1 MSIANGQA
9 SVDDVIAVA
18 DEHAAAAATAFP
30 SPEKLRSRDIFRL
43 LPRVWPFIRPFKRH
57 LKYLALS
64 VIPGLPGGLFALA
77 LLGVFFDSVGQ
88 GKPLNPFQAWMLH
101 VPPSADRHLILWH
114 ACVFTGVMALVAIP
128 YALTLVAYGIW
139 ILQRMT
145 NQFRVDLYTRLQ
157 ELSLRFHS
165 EEKIG
170 DAIFRMFQDSAAI
183 PHVINGLIIQ
193 PLRAVPLVLVNLG
206 VLALFDYHVAAI
218 ALALIPANLIVAAL
232 FAKPLRR
239 AFLAERVATAQ
250 ATTRIEETLASIKA
264 VKAFGREASESDLYA
279 RDNWESFIAAR
290 RARMMFVVYRVIV
303 YTLRSLAYVGAICFG
318 ALQVLHGGAAGAV
331 RAIFSLG
338 VLQGALWIFS
348 GASSRVANMTRM
360 WGTLQDVG
368 IALSRVFEMMAKLPE
383 EKVHSGAV
391 IPSPPVS
398 DFAFENVSFS
408 YDTRSPVLSAVSFR
422 AKVGEITALAGPSGS
437 GKSTLIALMLRFF
450 DPSAGRIALD
460 GHDLRELKLENYR
473 RMISV
478 ALQENPLFTATLR
491 DNIVYGRIDASEE
504 EILHAAARAGLAEF
518 VRSLP
523 AGLDTVMG
531 EKGAK
536 LSTGQAQRIGLA
548 RAFLR
553 DAPILI
559 LDEPTS
565 ALDSVNE
572 NLVMRGIREW
582 IDERPR
588 ERIVLLATHRRS
600 TAALADR
607 IYQIAEGHV
616 TEADEGAFD
625 EVRIAEAPNG

>member
-1 MSIANGQA
+1 
-9 SVDDVIAVA
+9 
-18 DEHAAAAATAFP
+18 
-30 SPEKLRSRDIFRL
+30 
-43 LPRVWPFIRPFKRH
+43 
-57 LKYLALS
+57 
-64 VIPGLPGGLFALA
+64 
-77 LLGVFFDSVGQ
+77 
-88 GKPLNPFQAWMLH
+88 MLH
-101 VPPSADRHLILWH
+101 VPLSADRHLILWH
-114 ACVFTGVMALVAIP
+114 ACVFTGVMAIVTIP

-348 GASSRVANMTRM
+348 GASSRVRQHDAECGARCRM
-360 WGTLQDVG
+360 SV
-368 IALSRVFEMMAKLPE
+368 SR
-383 EKVHSGAV
+383 S
-391 IPSPPVS
+391 
-398 DFAFENVSFS
+398 
-408 YDTRSPVLSAVSFR
+408 
-422 AKVGEITALAGPSGS
+422 
-437 GKSTLIALMLRFF
+437 
-450 DPSAGRIALD
+450 
-460 GHDLRELKLENYR
+460 
-473 RMISV
+473 
-478 ALQENPLFTATLR
+478 
-491 DNIVYGRIDASEE
+491 
-504 EILHAAARAGLAEF
+504 HAC
-518 VRSLP
+518 S
-523 AGLDTVMG
+523 
-531 EKGAK
+531 K
-536 LSTGQAQRIGLA
+536 
-548 RAFLR
+548 
-553 DAPILI
+553 
-559 LDEPTS
+559 
-565 ALDSVNE
+565 
-572 NLVMRGIREW
+572 
-582 IDERPR
+582 
-588 ERIVLLATHRRS
+588 
-600 TAALADR
+600 
-607 IYQIAEGHV
+607 
-616 TEADEGAFD
+616 
-625 EVRIAEAPNG
+625 

>member
-1 MSIANGQA
+1 MSNGGEQDLLDA
-9 SVDDVIAVA
+9 SLAAA
-18 DEHAAAAATAFP
+18 DEHATFATSDFP
-30 SPEKLRSRDIFRL
+30 PPEKLRSRDIFRL
-43 LPRVWPFIRPFKRH
+43 APRVWPFIKPYKKH
-57 LKYLALS
+57 LIYLGLG
-64 VIPGLPGGLFALA
+64 VVPGLPGGLFALA
-77 LLGVFFDSVGQ
+77 LLGVFFDAIGKGQ
-88 GKPLNPFQAWMLH
+88 PLNKFQAWMLH
-101 VPPSADRHLILWH
+101 LPMNADRHLILWH
-114 ACVFTGVMALVAIP
+114 ACVFTGLMTVIATPYGLALI
-128 YALTLVAYGIW
+128 AYGIW

-193 PLRAVPLVLVNLG
+193 PLHAVPLVLVNVL
-206 VLALFDYHVAAI
+206 VLAAFDYHVSAI
-218 ALALIPANLIVAAL
+218 AAALIPANLIIAML
-232 FAKPLRR
+232 FAGPLRR
-239 AFLAERVATAQ
+239 AFLAERVATAN

-264 VKAFGREASESDLYA
+264 VKAFSREASESELYA
-279 RDNWESFIAAR
+279 IDNWQSFMAAR
-290 RARMMFVVYRVIV
+290 RSRMLFVLYTVIIS
-303 YTLRSLAYVGAICFG
+303 TLRSLAYVGAIYFG
-318 ALQVLHGGAAGAV
+318 ALQVLHGGGAGAL

-338 VLQGALWIFS
+338 IFQGALWIFAGQS
-348 GASSRVANMTRM
+348 TRVRNLTQM
-360 WGTLQDVG
+360 WGTLQDVS

-383 EKVHSGAV
+383 QKVRSGGEIPHAPARELAFDAV
-391 IPSPPVS
+391 N
-398 DFAFENVSFS
+398 FAYHTRSSVLDSVSFQ
-408 YDTRSPVLSAVSFR
+408 
-422 AKVGEITALAGPSGS
+422 AKVGEITAIAGPSGA

-450 DPSAGRIALD
+450 DPAEGRVTLD
-460 GHDLRELKLENYR
+460 GRDIRELKLDGYR
-473 RMISV
+473 RLISV

-491 DNIVYGRIDASEE
+491 ENIVYGRVDASEE
-504 EILHAAARAGLAEF
+504 EILHAVARAGLAEF
-518 VRSLP
+518 VRSQP

-565 ALDSVNE
+565 ALDSATE

-582 IDERPR
+582 VDEHPR
-588 ERIVLLATHRRS
+588 ERIVMVATHRRS

-607 IYQIAEGHV
+607 VYQIADGRV
-616 TEADEGAFD
+616 SPADEGLFG
-625 EVRIAEAPNG
+625 EHRIAEASNG

>member
-1 MSIANGQA
+1 MSSSSEQKFLDAKVA
-9 SVDDVIAVA
+9 AA

-30 SPEKLRSRDIFRL
+30 PPEELRSRDIFRL
-43 LPRVWPFIRPFKRH
+43 LPRVWPFIQPFKRH
-57 LKYLALS
+57 LVYLGLA
-64 VIPGLPGGLFALA
+64 VVPGLPAGLFALA
-77 LLGVFFDSVGQ
+77 LLGVFFDAVGN
-88 GKPLNPFQAWMLH
+88 GKPLNLFQAWMLH
-101 VPPSADRHLILWH
+101 IPMNADRHLILWH
-114 ACVFTGVMALVAIP
+114 ACVFSAVAVLAIAP
-128 YALTLVAYGIW
+128 YGLGLIAYGIW

-193 PLRAVPLVLVNLG
+193 PLRVVPLVLVNLG
-206 VLALFDYHVAAI
+206 VMAAFDYHVAAI
-218 ALALIPANLIVAAL
+218 AAALIPANFIVAVL

-264 VKAFGREASESDLYA
+264 VKAFGREASESELYA
-279 RDNWESFIAAR
+279 RDNWESFMAAR
-290 RARMMFVVYRVIV
+290 RARMLFVVYRVIIG
-303 YTLRSLAYVGAICFG
+303 TMRSLAYVGAVYFG
-318 ALQVLHGGAAGAV
+318 ALQVMHGGVAGAV
-331 RAIFSLG
+331 RAAFSLG
-338 VLQGALWIFS
+338 VFQGALWIF
-348 GASSRVANMTRM
+348 GTATARIRNTTQM

-383 EKVHSGAV
+383 EKVRSGNLIPAV
-391 IPSPPVS
+391 PASE
-398 DFAFENVSFS
+398 FAFDNVSFS
-408 YDTRSPVLSAVSFR
+408 YEVKSTVLSDVSFR
-422 AKVGEITALAGPSGS
+422 AKIGEITALAGPSGS

-450 DPSAGRIALD
+450 DPVAGRISLD
-460 GHDLRELKLENYR
+460 SHDIRDLKLQNYR

-491 DNIVYGRIDASEE
+491 DNIVYGRIDATEE
-504 EILHAAARAGLAEF
+504 EILHSVTRAGLADF

-523 AGLDTVMG
+523 AGLDTVLG

-572 NLVMRGIREW
+572 NLVMRGVREW

-588 ERIVLLATHRRS
+588 ERIVLLATHRRT
-600 TAALADR
+600 TAALADH
-607 IYQIAEGHV
+607 IYQIADGRV
-616 TEADEGAFD
+616 SEADERAFED
-625 EVRIAEAPNG
+625 ARIAEVSNG